1 MFCKN
6 VGGIDRVARLALG
19 AALIATAFLL
29 LDAAAGAWLGIVAI
43 VFGAVF
49 TTTALIGFCPLYCP
63 FKLSTCATTPGN
75 H

>member
-6 VGGIDRVARLALG
+6 VGGIDRVARFVLG
-19 AALIATAFLL
+19 AALVAAAFLL
-29 LDAAAGAWLGIVAI
+29 LDAAAGAWLGVLAI

-49 TTTALIGFCPLYCP
+49 ITTALIGFCPLYCP
-63 FKLSTCATTPGN
+63 FKLSTCAATPAN